1 MKNKIRYKN
10 TEEIHNLLINNRKK
24 YERYLLVF
32 ICIIFSSFG
41 STLFKLN
48 LKISLVAAFIFGAIV
63 GTILSLTTDKT
74 LDKNYKIGVLLVA
87 LFTGALIVGELK
99 YMEIDKLPKVS
110 FSVANKQNANYQL
123 LELGKTNA
131 ILIERH
137 KNGTNSFKIVELNQ
151 IDKIE

>member
-1 MKNKIRYKN
+1 M
-10 TEEIHNLLINNRKK
+10 
-24 YERYLLVF
+24 
-32 ICIIFSSFG
+32 
-41 STLFKLN
+41 
-48 LKISLVAAFIFGAIV
+48 
-63 GTILSLTTDKT
+63 
-74 LDKNYKIGVLLVA
+74 
-87 LFTGALIVGELK
+87 GELK

>member
-63 GTILSLTTDKT
+63 GTILSLTTD
-74 LDKNYKIGVLLVA
+74 KIGVLLVA